1 MSQENVEIVRSTF
14 DAMLRGDDEDARRG
28 FQEGAVWH
36 NTSVFPDASTCVGP
50 QAILSF
56 WATLEET
63 FHGGQTDVEQSVEGG
78 DAVVLSLHSVGRGNA
93 SGVPVS
99 VRWAAAFRVIDG
111 KISRVDVHG
120 DWAKALEAA
129 GLAE

>member
-14 DAMLRGDDEDARRG
+14 DAMLRGDDEDATRG
-28 FQEGAVWH
+28 FQEDAGWH
-36 NTSVFPDASTCVGP
+36 NTSVFPDPSICVGP
-50 QAILSF
+50 QAILNF
-56 WATLEET
+56 WATLTET
-63 FHGGQTDVEQSVEGG
+63 FQESQTDVEQVVEGG

-93 SGVPVS
+93 SGVPVD

-120 DWAKALEAA
+120 DWTKALEAV
-129 GLAE
+129 GLEG

>member
-14 DAMLRGDDEDARRG
+14 DAMLRGDVKDATRG
-28 FQEGAVWH
+28 FQDDAVWH
-36 NTSVFPDASTCVGP
+36 NTSVFPDPSICVGP
-50 QAILSF
+50 QAILTF
-56 WATLEET
+56 WATLVESFQQSRTE
-63 FHGGQTDVEQSVEGG
+63 VEQVIAGG

-93 SGVPVS
+93 SGVPVD

-120 DWAKALEAA
+120 DWAKALEAV
-129 GLAE
+129 GLEE